1 MIVNIFD
8 YSIKNKK
15 TSIKMYITS
24 LRKKLITANKRNYKK
39 EEERGKV
46 YEEIGQKQKKK
57 QQH

>member
-1 MIVNIFD
+1 
-8 YSIKNKK
+8 
-15 TSIKMYITS
+15 MYITS